1 MMPYIKNKI
10 SIIVPCYNVEQYL
23 SKCIDSILNQTY
35 QNFEVWLVDDGS
47 PDRCGEICDEYAKKD
62 ARIKVIHKKNGGLAD
77 ARNVA
82 LDVITGEYVVC
93 VDSDD
98 YISPTHIEGLY
109 HLIEKYGADVSVN
122 TFCPFYEGAS
132 PNPSPKSA
140 KDWVLDGL
148 HATEMMFYQ
157 EHFDTTAWGKM
168 YKASLFDGIRY
179 PKGLLFEDLPTTYR
193 LLLKANKVVFN
204 DEQSYF
210 YLLRSNSIEGAAFS
224 PHKLDSGLRLM
235 AMMDKDRD
243 KLQPIIKSYNC
254 RIVSFVFHL
263 LLQMP
268 DGYAHRN
275 DFERRIKTIRLSVLM
290 DNRARKKARLACLLS
305 FIGFG
310 VVQKIFNKVK
320 TRK

>member
-1 MMPYIKNKI
+1 MNYPLV
-10 SIIVPCYNVEQYL
+10 SVIVPCYNVEQYL
-23 SKCIDSILNQTY
+23 PQCIDSILNQTY
-35 QNFEVWLVDDGS
+35 QNLEVWLVDDGS

-62 ARIKVIHKKNGGLAD
+62 ARIKVINKKNGGLAD

-82 LDVITGEYVVC
+82 LDVMTGEYVVF

-122 TFCPFYEGAS
+122 TFCSFYEGSS
-132 PNPSPKSA
+132 PNPSPKST

-148 HATEMMFYQ
+148 HAAEIMFYQ

-179 PKGLLFEDLPTTYR
+179 PQGLLFEDLPTTYR

-235 AMMDKDRD
+235 ALMDKDRD

-268 DGYAHRN
+268 ERYVHRK
-275 DFERRIKTIRLSVLM
+275 DFEERIRKVRWSVLM
-290 DNRARKKARLACLLS
+290 DGRARKKARVACLIS
-305 FIGFG
+305 FVGFG
-310 VVQKIFNKVK
+310 IVQKVFNKVK
-320 TRK
+320 TR

>member
-1 MMPYIKNKI
+1 MNYPLV
-10 SIIVPCYNVEQYL
+10 SVIVPCYNVEQYL
-23 SKCIDSILNQTY
+23 PQCIDSILNQTY
-35 QNFEVWLVDDGS
+35 KNLEVWLIDDGS
-47 PDRCGEICDEYAKKD
+47 PDNCGAICDEYAKKD
-62 ARIKVIHKKNGGLAD
+62 TRIKVIHKKNGGLAD

-82 LDVITGEYVVC
+82 LDVMTGEYVVC

-122 TFCPFYEGAS
+122 TFCSFYEGAS

-193 LLLKANKVVFN
+193 LLLKAKKVVFN

-243 KLQPIIKSYNC
+243 KLQPIIKSYYC
-254 RIVSFVFHL
+254 RMVSFVFHL

-268 DGYAHRN
+268 ERYVHRK
-275 DFERRIKTIRLSVLM
+275 DFEERIRKVRWSVLM
-290 DNRARKKARLACLLS
+290 DGRARKKARVACLIS
-305 FIGFG
+305 FVGFG
-310 VVQKIFNKVK
+310 IVQKVFNKVK

>member
-1 MMPYIKNKI
+1 MNQPLV
-10 SIIVPCYNVEQYL
+10 SVIVPCYNVEQYL
-23 SKCIDSILNQTY
+23 PTCIDSILNQTY
-35 QNFEVWLVDDGS
+35 QNLEVWLVDDGS
-47 PDRCGEICDEYAKKD
+47 PDRCGEICDEYANKD
-62 ARIKVIHKKNGGLAD
+62 TRIKVIHKKNGGLAD

-82 LDVITGEYVVC
+82 LDVMTGEYVVC

-109 HLIEKYGADVSVN
+109 HLIEKHGADVSVN
-122 TFCPFYEGAS
+122 TFCSFYEGSS

-140 KDWVLDGL
+140 KVWALDGL

-157 EHFDTTAWGKM
+157 EHFDNTAWGKM
-168 YKASLFDGIRY
+168 YKANLFDGIRY

-224 PHKLDSGLRLM
+224 PHKLDSGLQLM
-235 AMMDKDRD
+235 ALMDKDRD

-268 DGYAHRN
+268 DGYAHCN
-275 DFERRIKTIRLSVLM
+275 DFERRIKKIRLSVLM
-290 DNRARKKARLACLLS
+290 DNRARKKARLACLFS

-310 VVQKIFNKVK
+310 LVQKIFNKVK
-320 TRK
+320 TRT

>member
-1 MMPYIKNKI
+1 MYKPLV
-10 SIIVPCYNVEQYL
+10 SVIVPCYNVEQYL
-23 SKCIDSILNQTY
+23 PKCIDSILNQTY
-35 QNFEVWLVDDGS
+35 KNLEVWLVDDGS
-47 PDRCGEICDEYAKKD
+47 PDKCGAICDKYAKKD
-62 ARIKVIHKKNGGLAD
+62 TRIKVIHKKNGGLAD

-82 LDVITGEYVVC
+82 LDVKAGEYVVC

-109 HLIEKYGADVSVN
+109 NLIEKYGADVSVN
-122 TFCPFYEGAS
+122 TFCSFYEGSS

-157 EHFDTTAWGKM
+157 EYFDNTAWGKM

-224 PHKLDSGLRLM
+224 PHKLDSGLQLM
-235 AMMDKDRD
+235 EIGR
-243 KLQPIIKSYNC
+243 
-254 RIVSFVFHL
+254 
-263 LLQMP
+263 
-268 DGYAHRN
+268 AH
-275 DFERRIKTIRLSVLM
+275 V
-290 DNRARKKARLACLLS
+290 
-305 FIGFG
+305 
-310 VVQKIFNKVK
+310 
-320 TRK
+320 

>member
-1 MMPYIKNKI
+1 MMPNIKNKI

-23 SKCIDSILNQTY
+23 PKCIDSIINQTY
-35 QNFEVWLVDDGS
+35 KNLEILLVDDGS

-62 ARIKVIHKKNGGLAD
+62 TRIKVIHKKNGGLAD

-82 LDVITGEYVVC
+82 LDVMTGEYVVC

-109 HLIEKYGADVSVN
+109 HLIEKHGADVSVN
-122 TFCPFYEGAS
+122 TFCSFYEGSS
-132 PNPSPKSA
+132 PNPSPKST

-157 EHFDTTAWGKM
+157 EHFDNTAWGKM

-224 PHKLDSGLRLM
+224 PHKLDSGLQLM
-235 AMMDKDRD
+235 ALMDKDRD
-243 KLQPIIKSYNC
+243 KLQPIINSYNC

-268 DGYAHRN
+268 ERYVHRK
-275 DFERRIKTIRLSVLM
+275 DFEERIRKVRWSVLM
-290 DNRARKKARLACLLS
+290 DGRARKKARVACLIS
-305 FIGFG
+305 FVGFG
-310 VVQKIFNKVK
+310 IVQKVFNKVK
-320 TRK
+320 TR

>member
-1 MMPYIKNKI
+1 MNYPLV
-10 SIIVPCYNVEQYL
+10 SIIVPCYNVEHYL
-23 SKCIDSILNQTY
+23 PKCIDSILNQTY
-35 QNFEVWLVDDGS
+35 KNLEVWLVDDGS
-47 PDRCGEICDEYAKKD
+47 PDKCGAICDEYAKKD
-62 ARIKVIHKKNGGLAD
+62 TRIKVIHKKNGGLAD

-82 LDVITGEYVVC
+82 LDVMTGEYVVC

-122 TFCPFYEGAS
+122 TFCSFYEGAS
-132 PNPSPKSA
+132 PHPSPKSA

-157 EHFDTTAWGKM
+157 ENFDNTAWGKM
-168 YKASLFDGIRY
+168 YKASLFYGIRY

-224 PHKLDSGLRLM
+224 PHKLDSGLQLM
-235 AMMDKDRD
+235 ALMDKDRD

-254 RIVSFVFHL
+254 RMVSFVFYL

-268 DGYAHRN
+268 ERYVHRK
-275 DFERRIKTIRLSVLM
+275 DFEERIRKVRWSVLM
-290 DNRARKKARLACLLS
+290 DGRARKKARVACLIS
-305 FIGFG
+305 FVGFG
-310 VVQKIFNKVK
+310 IVQKVFNKVK
-320 TRK
+320 TR

>member
-1 MMPYIKNKI
+1 MCKPLV
-10 SIIVPCYNVEQYL
+10 SVIVPCYNVELYL
-23 SKCIDSILNQTY
+23 PKCIDSILNQTY
-35 QNFEVWLVDDGS
+35 QNLEVWLVDDGS

-62 ARIKVIHKKNGGLAD
+62 TRIKVIHKKNGGLAD

-82 LDVITGEYVVC
+82 LDVMKGEYVVC

-98 YISPTHIEGLY
+98 YISSTHIEGLY
-109 HLIEKYGADVSVN
+109 HLIEKHGADVSVN
-122 TFCPFYEGAS
+122 TFCSFYEGSS
-132 PNPSPKSA
+132 PNPSPKST

-157 EHFDTTAWGKM
+157 EHFDNTAWGKM

-193 LLLKANKVVFN
+193 LLLKANKVAFN

-210 YLLRSNSIEGAAFS
+210 YLLRSDSIEGAAFS
-224 PHKLDSGLRLM
+224 PHKLDSGLQLM
-235 AMMDKDRD
+235 ALMDKDRD

-268 DGYAHRN
+268 EGYTHRN
-275 DFERRIKTIRLSVLM
+275 DFERRIKKLRLSVLM
-290 DNRARKKARLACLLS
+290 DNRARKKARLACLFS

-310 VVQKIFNKVK
+310 LVQKIFNKVK
-320 TRK
+320 TRT

>member
-23 SKCIDSILNQTY
+23 PKCIDSILNQTY

-109 HLIEKYGADVSVN
+109 HLIKKYGADVSVN
-122 TFCPFYEGAS
+122 TFCSFYEGSS
-132 PNPSPKSA
+132 PNPSPKST
-140 KDWVLDGL
+140 KDWILDGL

-193 LLLKANKVVFN
+193 LLLKADKVVFN

-224 PHKLDSGLRLM
+224 PHKLDSGLQLM
-235 AMMDKDRD
+235 ALMDKDRD

-268 DGYAHRN
+268 ERYVHRK
-275 DFERRIKTIRLSVLM
+275 DFEERIRKVRWSVLM
-290 DNRARKKARLACLLS
+290 DGRARKKARVACLIS
-305 FIGFG
+305 FVGFG
-310 VVQKIFNKVK
+310 IVQKVFNKVK
-320 TRK
+320 TR

>member
-1 MMPYIKNKI
+1 MEEVLVSVVIP
-10 SIIVPCYNVEQYL
+10 VYNVEKFLQ
-23 SKCIDSILNQTY
+23 KCVASVLNQTY
-35 QNFEVWLVDDGS
+35 RNLDIILVDDGS
-47 PDRCGEICDEYAKKD
+47 TDLSGKICDELGKCD
-62 ARIKVIHKKNGGLAD
+62 ERVTVIHKKNGGLAD

-98 YISPTHIEGLY
+98 SISPTHIEGLY

-122 TFCPFYEGAS
+122 TFCSFYEGSS
-132 PNPSPKSA
+132 PNPSPKST

-224 PHKLDSGLRLM
+224 PHKLDSGLQLM
-235 AMMDKDRD
+235 ALMDKDRD

-268 DGYAHRN
+268 EGYAHRN
-275 DFERRIKTIRLSVLM
+275 DFERRIKKLRLSVLM
-290 DNRARKKARLACLLS
+290 DNRARKKARLACLFS

-310 VVQKIFNKVK
+310 LVQKIFNKMK

>member
-1 MMPYIKNKI
+1 MTSRLI
-10 SIIVPCYNVEQYL
+10 SVIVPCYNVEQYL
-23 SKCIDSILNQTY
+23 PKCIDSILNQTY
-35 QNFEVWLVDDGS
+35 KNLEVWLVDDGS
-47 PDRCGEICDEYAKKD
+47 PDRCGEICDEYAKMD

-82 LDVITGEYVVC
+82 LDVMTGEYVVC

-109 HLIEKYGADVSVN
+109 NLIEKYGADVSVN
-122 TFCPFYEGAS
+122 TFCAFYEGSS

-210 YLLRSNSIEGAAFS
+210 YLLRNNSIEGAAFS

-243 KLQPIIKSYNC
+243 KLQPIINSYNC

-268 DGYAHRN
+268 KGYEHRN
-275 DFERRIKTIRLSVLM
+275 DFEHRIKKIRLSVLM
-290 DNRARKKARLACLLS
+290 DNRARKKARLACFFS
-305 FIGFG
+305 FVGFG
-310 VVQKIFNKVK
+310 LVQKIFNKVK